1 MTGEMLSQEEINA
14 LLGGLVSNDEISSGS
29 DEVLTPEEIDALG
42 EIGNISMGTAAT
54 TLFALLNHK
63 VMITTPFVEVMTLE
77 SFKSQVTDDL
87 IAVSVGYTE
96 GLTGTNL
103 MILNQNDV
111 KIIADLM
118 MGGPGQ
124 ASDEPIS
131 ELHLSAIAE
140 AMNQMIGSSST
151 SLSQMFS
158 KKIDISPPE
167 AIQLN
172 YAQEEL
178 VKILGSADPI
188 VKISFRMQVEENIID
203 SQLMQ
208 VLPIKFAKSLV
219 SNLFAG
225 SMEADIQVEATQAV
239 TEDVQQPSSYIES
252 VSHNEPM
259 PSATEPMPQVMA
271 NEYGQAGS
279 SYPQQGYPQMGYPQP
294 GYAQPDYS
302 QQMGGYPNQMPNYGV
317 PEVRPTQTLRDIEVQ
332 KPEFPNFGAPQQVY
346 PKENMDVLMDVSLEV
361 SVELGRTQKKIKEI
375 LEFGPGSVV
384 ELDHIAGEPVNVLV
398 NGKFI
403 AKGEVVV
410 IDENFGI
417 RITDIINPESR
428 I

>member
-63 VMITTPFVEVMTLE
+63 VMITTPIVEVMTLE

-252 VSHNEPM
+252 VSHNESM

-279 SYPQQGYPQMGYPQP
+279 SYPQQGYPHMGYPQP

-302 QQMGGYPNQMPNYGV
+302 QQMGAI
-317 PEVRPTQTLRDIEVQ
+317 QTKCQIM
-332 KPEFPNFGAPQQVY
+332 VY
-346 PKENMDVLMDVSLEV
+346 LK
-361 SVELGRTQKKIKEI
+361 
-375 LEFGPGSVV
+375 
-384 ELDHIAGEPVNVLV
+384 
-398 NGKFI
+398 
-403 AKGEVVV
+403 
-410 IDENFGI
+410 
-417 RITDIINPESR
+417 
-428 I
+428 

>member
-14 LLGGLVSNDEISSGS
+14 LLGGLNIPSDDEPATDI
-29 DEVLTPEEIDALG
+29 LTPEEIDALG

-63 VMITTPFVEVMTLE
+63 VMITTPYVEIL
-77 SFKSQVTDDL
+77 SLDKFKAQITDDL

-96 GLTGTNL
+96 GLSGTNL
-103 MILNQNDV
+103 LILNQRDV

-118 MGGPGQ
+118 MGGAGTYT
-124 ASDEPIS
+124 DEPIS

-151 SLSQMFS
+151 SLSQMFA

-167 AIQLN
+167 AIQMT

-178 VKILGSADPI
+178 AKILGSADPI

-208 VLPIKFAKSLV
+208 ILPISFAKDLV
-219 SNLFAG
+219 SNLYNQTMDVA
-225 SMEADIQVEATQAV
+225 ENTQAV
-239 TEDVQQPSSYIES
+239 QVPSQNQEEIHSTPQMTAPLNTSIEAAPQMQNTPYTPVESMPIQQQPIHQAPIQEARP
-252 VSHNEPM
+252 SHM
-259 PSATEPMPQVMA
+259 M
-271 NEYGQAGS
+271 
-279 SYPQQGYPQMGYPQP
+279 
-294 GYAQPDYS
+294 
-302 QQMGGYPNQMPNYGV
+302 
-317 PEVRPTQTLRDIEVQ
+317 RDVAVQ
-332 KPEFPNFGAPQQVY
+332 KPEFPSFETTPQVY
-346 PKENMDVLMDVSLEV
+346 PKENMDMLMDVSLEV
-361 SVELGRTQKKIKEI
+361 SVELGRTHKKIREI
-375 LEFGPGSVV
+375 LEFGPGSVI
-384 ELDHIAGEPVNVLV
+384 ELDRLVGEAVDVLV

>member
-1 MTGEMLSQEEINA
+1 MTGEMLSQDEINA
-14 LLGGLVSNDEISSGS
+14 LLGGLLSTENSEPEPTD
-29 DEVLTPEEIDALG
+29 VLTPEEIDALG

-63 VMITTPFVEVMTLE
+63 VMITTPYVEILALE
-77 SFKSQVTDDL
+77 DFRSQITEDL
-87 IAVSVGYTE
+87 IAISVGYTE
-96 GLTGTNL
+96 GLIGTNL
-103 MILNQNDV
+103 LILNEHDV

-118 MGGPGQ
+118 MGGPGI
-124 ASDEPIS
+124 ASEEPIS

-167 AIQLN
+167 AIQMT
-172 YAQEEL
+172 YTQDEL
-178 VKILGSADPI
+178 IKTLGGAGPV

-208 VLPIKFAKSLV
+208 VLPISFAKDLV
-219 SNLFAG
+219 NNLYSG
-225 SMEADIQVEATQAV
+225 SIQKPEESMPIETSSANFDNHTQSQEMTQMVA
-239 TEDVQQPSSYIES
+239 PM
-252 VSHNEPM
+252 NEPS
-259 PSATEPMPQVMA
+259 PYTEPM
-271 NEYGQAGS
+271 NYSSNYGQSVGQMEEMKTS
-279 SYPQQGYPQMGYPQP
+279 SPM
-294 GYAQPDYS
+294 
-302 QQMGGYPNQMPNYGV
+302 MR
-317 PEVRPTQTLRDIEVQ
+317 EVEVQ
-332 KPEFPNFGAPQQVY
+332 RPQFPSFDAPQEVY
-346 PKENMDVLMDVSLEV
+346 PKGNMDLLMDVSLEV
-361 SVELGRTQKKIKEI
+361 SVELGRTRKKIKEI
-375 LEFGPGSVV
+375 LEFGPGSVI
-384 ELDHIAGEPVNVLV
+384 ELDHLVGEPVDVLA

>member
-1 MTGEMLSQEEINA
+1 MTGEMLSQDEINA
-14 LLGGLVSNDEISSGS
+14 LLGGLLSTENSEPEPTD
-29 DEVLTPEEIDALG
+29 VLTPEEIDALG

-63 VMITTPFVEVMTLE
+63 VMITTPYVEILALE
-77 SFKSQVTDDL
+77 DFRSQITEDL
-87 IAVSVGYTE
+87 IAISVGYTE
-96 GLTGTNL
+96 GLIGTNL
-103 MILNQNDV
+103 LILNEHDV

-118 MGGPGQ
+118 MGGPGI
-124 ASDEPIS
+124 ASEEPIS

-167 AIQLN
+167 AIQMT
-172 YAQEEL
+172 YTQDEL
-178 VKILGSADPI
+178 IKTLGGAGPV

-208 VLPIKFAKSLV
+208 VLPISFAKDLV
-219 SNLFAG
+219 NNLYSG
-225 SMEADIQVEATQAV
+225 SIQKSEESMPIETSSANFDNHIQGQEMTQMVA
-239 TEDVQQPSSYIES
+239 PM
-252 VSHNEPM
+252 NEPS
-259 PSATEPMPQVMA
+259 PYTEPM
-271 NEYGQAGS
+271 NYSSNYGQPVGQMEEMKTS
-279 SYPQQGYPQMGYPQP
+279 SPM
-294 GYAQPDYS
+294 
-302 QQMGGYPNQMPNYGV
+302 M
-317 PEVRPTQTLRDIEVQ
+317 RDVEVQ
-332 KPEFPNFGAPQQVY
+332 RPQFPSFDVPQEVY
-346 PKENMDVLMDVSLEV
+346 PKGNMDLLMDVSLEV
-361 SVELGRTQKKIKEI
+361 SVELGRTRKKIKEI
-375 LEFGPGSVV
+375 LEFGPGSVI
-384 ELDHIAGEPVNVLV
+384 ELDHLVGEPVDVLA

>member
-1 MTGEMLSQEEINA
+1 MSGEMLSQDEINA
-14 LLGGLVSNDEISSGS
+14 LLGGLLSTENSEPEPTD
-29 DEVLTPEEIDALG
+29 VLTPEEIDALG

-63 VMITTPFVEVMTLE
+63 VMITTPYVEILSLE
-77 SFKSQVTDDL
+77 EFRSQITEDL
-87 IAVSVGYTE
+87 IAISVGYTE
-96 GLTGTNL
+96 GLIGTNL
-103 MILNQNDV
+103 LILNEHDV

-118 MGGPGQ
+118 MGGPGV
-124 ASDEPIS
+124 ASEEPIS

-167 AIQLN
+167 AIQMT
-172 YAQEEL
+172 YTQEEL
-178 VKILGSADPI
+178 IKTLGGAGPV

-208 VLPIKFAKSLV
+208 VLPISFAKDLV
-219 SNLFAG
+219 GNLYSG
-225 SMEADIQVEATQAV
+225 SMQKPEESLPIETLSANFDNHTQSQEMTQMVA
-239 TEDVQQPSSYIES
+239 PM
-252 VSHNEPM
+252 NEPS
-259 PSATEPMPQVMA
+259 PYTEPM
-271 NEYGQAGS
+271 N
-279 SYPQQGYPQMGYPQP
+279 
-294 GYAQPDYS
+294 YS
-302 QQMGGYPNQMPNYGV
+302 PNYGQPV
-317 PEVRPTQTLRDIEVQ
+317 GQMEETRTPSPMMRDIEVQ
-332 KPEFPNFGAPQQVY
+332 RPQFPSFDTPQEVY
-346 PKENMDVLMDVSLEV
+346 PKGNMDLLMDVSLEV
-361 SVELGRTQKKIKEI
+361 SVELGRTRKKIKEI
-375 LEFGPGSVV
+375 LEFGPGSVI
-384 ELDHIAGEPVNVLV
+384 ELDHLVGEPVDVLA

>member
-14 LLGGLVSNDEISSGS
+14 LLGGLNIPS
-29 DEVLTPEEIDALG
+29 DNEPEMDMLTPEEIDALG

-63 VMITTPFVEVMTLE
+63 VMITTPYVEILSLDKLKQQM
-77 SFKSQVTDDL
+77 TDDL

-103 MILNQNDV
+103 LILNQRDV

-118 MGGPGQ
+118 MGGTGTY
-124 ASDEPIS
+124 SDEPIS

-167 AIQLN
+167 ARQMS
-172 YAQEEL
+172 YGVSEFVEL
-178 VKILGSADPI
+178 LGSEDPV

-208 VLPIKFAKSLV
+208 ILPLSFARSLV
-219 SNLFAG
+219 SNLYNQT
-225 SMEADIQVEATQAV
+225 MDM
-239 TEDVQQPSSYIES
+239 IEN
-252 VSHNEPM
+252 VS
-259 PSATEPMPQVMA
+259 TEPAPSYTLSSDNHEMATMASHLNTNPGVTMQEMA
-271 NEYGQAGS
+271 NYQTPVYQTPIQEA
-279 SYPQQGYPQMGYPQP
+279 
-294 GYAQPDYS
+294 
-302 QQMGGYPNQMPNYGV
+302 
-317 PEVRPTQTLRDIEVQ
+317 RPSHTMRDIEVQ
-332 KPEFPNFGAPQQVY
+332 KPEFPSFGTEPQIY
-346 PKENMDVLMDVSLEV
+346 PKGNMDVLMDVSLEV
-361 SVELGRTQKKIKEI
+361 SVELGRTQKKIREI
-375 LEFGPGSVV
+375 LEFGPGSVI
-384 ELDHIAGEPVNVLV
+384 ELDRLVGEAVDVLV